1 MANKVLVVE
10 DEKILAQNLKSY
22 LELLRFEVRIANDGA
37 SAIALTVRDGF
48 TPDVIVLDFRLP
60 DMDGFQMLDAI
71 DRGFDCKCVL
81 ITAQPTYE
89 VWDGAVQRGIGHVL
103 FKPFP
108 LAELGRVVSR
118 LMSPGGEEPPL
129 VDGQHELEVLVE
141 RRRHNEVNFP
151 LRVYDGSWVLV
162 DRRGAQESHATAR
175 DVEDQVSAKEEGLP

>member
-1 MANKVLVVE
+1 MPNKVLVVE
-10 DEKILAQNLKSY
+10 DEKILAQNLKAY
-22 LELLRFEVRIANDGA
+22 LELLRFEVLIANDGA
-37 SAIALTVRDGF
+37 SAIALTVSAGF

-71 DRGFDCKCVL
+71 DRSFDCKCVL

-118 LMSPGGEEPPL
+118 LMSPDGDEPPL
-129 VDGQHELEVLVE
+129 ADDRQELEVLVE
-141 RRRHNEVNFP
+141 RRRHSEVNFP
-151 LRVYDGSWVLV
+151 LRVYDGSWVLA
-162 DRRGAQESHATAR
+162 DRRGTLESQATAR
-175 DVEDQVSAKEEGLP
+175 DSEEQGSAKEEGLQ